1 LHALISLSFEPT
13 NLEVALMTF
22 SIVARDPETG
32 DLGIAV
38 ASKFLAVGS
47 VVPHARAGVGAVAT
61 QSAAN
66 YLYGPD
72 GLALMHTGTA
82 AADALKM
89 LTDADDGRDHRQ
101 AGIVDAQGRSATYT
115 GSGCID
121 WAGGRT
127 ADNLACQGNIL
138 TGADVVD
145 ALFDTFMAGGAAFPE
160 LMLKALKAAD
170 GRGGDKR
177 GRESAALLIVRE
189 NGGYGGN
196 NDRWID
202 LRVDDHPAPI
212 DELSRLLELNH
223 LYLDRPPV
231 KDLLPIDEALATELQ
246 QRLEKA
252 GYTPATMSK
261 GGGLAEVVESLG
273 LVRTGEPRELPSNWN
288 AVWSNALME
297 WMSVE
302 NLEERATAA
311 GWIDPRVLAFL
322 REKAG

>member
-1 LHALISLSFEPT
+1 
-13 NLEVALMTF
+13 MTF

-32 DLGIAV
+32 DMGIAV
-38 ASKFLAVGS
+38 ASKFLAVGA

-66 YLYGPD
+66 FLYGPD
-72 GLALMHTGTA
+72 GLALMETGTS

-89 LTDADDGRDHRQ
+89 VTDADEGRDHRQ
-101 AGIVDAQGRSATYT
+101 VGMVDAQGRSATYT
-115 GSGCID
+115 GTGCID

-127 ADNLACQGNIL
+127 ADNVACQGNIL

-145 ALFDTFMAGGAAFPE
+145 ALFETFMSGGAAFPE
-160 LMLKALKAAD
+160 LMLRALKAAD
-170 GRGGDKR
+170 AAGGDKR

-223 LYLDRPPV
+223 LYLDRPKVP
-231 KDLLPIDEALATELQ
+231 DLLPIDEPLAAEIQ
-246 QRLEKA
+246 QRLDKA
-252 GYTPATMSK
+252 GYSPATAGK
-261 GGGLAEVVESLG
+261 DGGLAEVVESLG
-273 LVRTGEPRELPSNWN
+273 LVRTGEARELPSNWSP
-288 AVWSNALME
+288 AWSNALME

-302 NLEERATAA
+302 NLEERAAA
-311 GWIDPRVLAFL
+311 PGWIDPRVVDFL
-322 REKAG
+322 REKTGDRVG

>member
-1 LHALISLSFEPT
+1 
-13 NLEVALMTF
+13 MTF

-38 ASKFLAVGS
+38 ASKFLAVGA

-66 YLYGPD
+66 VLYGPD
-72 GLALMHTGTA
+72 GLAMLDTGSA
-82 AADALKM
+82 AADVVKM
-89 LTDADDGRDHRQ
+89 LTDADEGRDHRQ
-101 AGIVDAQGRSATYT
+101 LGIVDAQGRAATYT
-115 GSGCID
+115 GAGCID

-127 ADNLACQGNIL
+127 ADNVACQGNIL

-145 ALFDTFMAGGAAFPE
+145 ALMETFLAGGAGFPE
-160 LMLKALKAAD
+160 LLLKALKAAD
-170 GRGGDKR
+170 VAGGDKR
-177 GRESAALLIVRE
+177 GRESAALLVVRE

-202 LRVDDHPAPI
+202 LRVDDHPAPV
-212 DELSRLLELNH
+212 DEIGRLLELNH
-223 LYLDRPPV
+223 LYLDRPAV
-231 KDLLPIDEALATELQ
+231 GDLLPIDETLATELQ
-246 QRLEKA
+246 RRLERA
-252 GYTPATMSK
+252 GYTPTTMSK
-261 GGGLAEVVESLG
+261 GGGLAAVVESLG
-273 LVRTGEPRELPSNWN
+273 LVRTGEPRELPSNWD
-288 AVWSNALME
+288 ASWSNAMME

-322 REKAG
+322 REKTGA

>member
-1 LHALISLSFEPT
+1 
-13 NLEVALMTF
+13 MTF
-22 SIVARDPETG
+22 SIVARDPKTG

-72 GLALMHTGTA
+72 GLAMMDTGTA
-82 AADALKM
+82 APDTLRM

-121 WAGGRT
+121 WAGGRI
-127 ADNLACQGNIL
+127 ADNVACQGNIL
-138 TGADVVD
+138 TGSDVVD
-145 ALFDTFMAGGAAFPE
+145 ALFETFVAGGAAFPE
-160 LMLKALKAAD
+160 LLLKALKAAD
-170 GRGGDKR
+170 QRGGDKR
-177 GRESAALLIVRE
+177 GRESAALLVVRE
-189 NGGYGGN
+189 NAGYGGN

-223 LYLDRPPV
+223 LYLDRPTTE
-231 KDLLPIDEALATELQ
+231 DLLAIDEALATELQ
-246 QRLEKA
+246 QRLTKA
-252 GYTPATMSK
+252 GYTPATIK
-261 GGGLAEVVESLG
+261 TGGLAEEVESLG
-273 LVRTGEPRELPSNWN
+273 LLRTGQSRDLPSNWD
-288 AVWSNALME
+288 APWSNALME

-311 GWIDPRVLAFL
+311 GWIDPRVVAFL
-322 REKAG
+322 REKTA

>member
-1 LHALISLSFEPT
+1 
-13 NLEVALMTF
+13 MTF

-38 ASKFLAVGS
+38 ASKFLAVGA

-66 YLYGPD
+66 VLYGPD
-72 GLALMHTGTA
+72 GLAMMETGTPA
-82 AADALKM
+82 EEALRM
-89 LTDADDGRDHRQ
+89 LTDADEGRDHRQ
-101 AGIVDAQGRSATYT
+101 AGIVDAQGGSATYS
-115 GSGCID
+115 GKGCIE
-121 WAGGRT
+121 WAGGLT

-145 ALFDTFMAGGAAFPE
+145 ALFETFRAGGAAFPE
-160 LMLKALKAAD
+160 LLLKALKAAD
-170 GRGGDKR
+170 QRGGDKR
-177 GRESAALLIVRE
+177 GRESAALLVVRE

-202 LRVDDHPAPI
+202 LRVDDHPQPI

-223 LYLDRPPV
+223 LYLDRPAV
-231 KDLLPIDEALATELQ
+231 GDLLAIDEKLATELQ
-246 QRLEKA
+246 HRLGEA
-252 GYTPATMSK
+252 GYTPATTGT

-273 LVRTGEPRELPSNWN
+273 LVRTGEPRELPSNWDAAWTN
-288 AVWSNALME
+288 AMTE

-311 GWIDPRVLAFL
+311 GWIDPRVLDFL
-322 REKAG
+322 RDKTGGPVG